1 MPTTCHCLTLYLI
14 LSDFDRIYVNFP
26 ASAFGFKLQT
36 AVETSIT
43 AHKSNEL
50 NDKKTHQLHCR
61 DLKTLNQLIL
71 YSTLTKQYNPSGKKT
86 MFP

>member
-1 MPTTCHCLTLYLI
+1 MPTTCYCLTLYLI

-50 NDKKTHQLHCR
+50 NDKKTH
-61 DLKTLNQLIL
+61 
-71 YSTLTKQYNPSGKKT
+71 
-86 MFP
+86 

>member
-1 MPTTCHCLTLYLI
+1 MPTTCYCLTLYLI

-50 NDKKTHQLHCR
+50 NDKK
-61 DLKTLNQLIL
+61 N
-71 YSTLTKQYNPSGKKT
+71 TLTSLSRLKNTKPAHFIQYINKT
-86 MFP
+86 I